1 MPRGRRAI
9 AATIADRSIVT
20 AADKAAE
27 CKNVLKRISTVRTE
41 LQHAAIK
48 AVLQIEVVAEGHL
61 HGLAAFDQENT
72 WRNKLFIADDAG
84 SSTNAALGS
93 GSAGGMGTADWE

>member
-1 MPRGRRAI
+1 M
-9 AATIADRSIVT
+9 VT

-61 HGLAAFDQENT
+61 HGLAAFDHRKYLAKQ
-72 WRNKLFIADDAG
+72 
-84 SSTNAALGS
+84 AAYL
-93 GSAGGMGTADWE
+93 